1 MVRRPRGGVGEPLA
15 PVSPAELTHIQGEAV
30 PAWAFPGPPLC
41 PSLFLQGG
49 LTFLCPTEAGSL

>member
-1 MVRRPRGGVGEPLA
+1 MVRRPREGAGEPLDPLSA
-15 PVSPAELTHIQGEAV
+15 AELTQVQGEAV

-49 LTFLCPTEAGSL
+49 LTFLCPAGAGSL